1 MGQRLNIEIMSGD
14 EVLANSYYHWSA
26 YTGSAL
32 HLTKKIIMAVDI
44 VIGETELE
52 KAVRLLELTGAGVN
66 NIERERINS
75 DFASRFANIEF
86 RDCTDRN
93 AGLLAVTEEGIE
105 ETRYWEEGRVTIHLD
120 SRTIDFSV
128 FWDTDSESYEEE
140 YEESA
145 EDIPLVDDF
154 NFYSIPFEKLHEL
167 VGLVDAYDDG
177 IRFSDGTIVK
187 WIA

>member
-1 MGQRLNIEIMSGD
+1 MGQRLNIEIMNGD

-32 HLTKKIIMAVDI
+32 HLVKKIVASIDNVDGTT
-44 VIGETELE
+44 VLE

-66 NIERERINS
+66 NVERGRIAS
-75 DFASRFANIEF
+75 DFAGRFADIEF

-105 ETRYWEEGRVTIHLD
+105 ETRYCEEGRVTIHLD
-120 SRTIDFSV
+120 TRTIDFGV
-128 FWDTDSESYEEE
+128 FWDMDSESYEEE
-140 YEESA
+140 YEEPA
-145 EDIPLVDDF
+145 ENIPLVDDF
-154 NFYSIPFEKLHEL
+154 DFFGIHFNDVHKL
-167 VGLVDAYDDG
+167 VGLVDMYDDG
-177 IRFSDGTIVK
+177 IRFSDGTIVR